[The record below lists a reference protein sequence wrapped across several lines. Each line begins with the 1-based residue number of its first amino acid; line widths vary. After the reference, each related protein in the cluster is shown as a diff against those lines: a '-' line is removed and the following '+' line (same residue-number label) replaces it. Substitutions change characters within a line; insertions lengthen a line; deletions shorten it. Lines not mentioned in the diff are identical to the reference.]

1 MEVKRMRVPSKTAC
15 LRLICEMEMLEHIV
29 AHSLKVARV
38 AMVLVDHMDV
48 RQVGIDRDRVQASA
62 LLHDITKTR
71 SFTTGENHAET
82 GGRFQTEMGFPKI
95 GEIIRQHV
103 KLDLYFAS
111 GLPDEAEIVNYADK
125 RVLHDQVVTLQD
137 RMAYI
142 LERYGT
148 QPRYRE
154 QIRWLWNQS
163 QAVEQR
169 IFSLLGFSPDE
180 VGQRID
186 AKACDKDMA
195 DYRHIYGSLHLDAEA
210 ERKDVTENERFLF

>member
-38 AMVLVDHMDV
+38 AMLLVDHLDGG
-48 RQVGIDRDRVQASA
+48 QLTLDRDRVRASA

-82 GGRFQTEMGFPKI
+82 GGRFLTEMGFPRI

-103 KLDLYFAS
+103 KLDRYFAS

-125 RVLHDQVVTLQD
+125 RVLHDQVVTLED

-148 QPRYRE
+148 QPVYRE
-154 QIRWLWNQS
+154 KIRWLWDQS

-169 IFSLLGFSPDE
+169 IFSLISFSPDE
-180 VGQRID
+180 VAQRID
-186 AKACDKDMA
+186 AMACDRDMA
-195 DYRHIYGSLHLDAEA
+195 DYRHIHGSIHLDALEV
-210 ERKDVTENERFLF
+210 ERW